1 MKAIKKYKVARR
13 LGAHVFE
20 KTQTAKFA
28 DSVNRRGAKKGGKR
42 PKPLS
47 GYAEQLYEKQ
57 RIRFSYGISE
67 KQFSNYV
74 KVATKTRG
82 VKPADS
88 LISQLESRLD
98 SIVYRM
104 GFAPTR
110 RMARQMVS
118 HGHFCVNGTRTT
130 VPSRTIHVGDEITV
144 REGSKKSVMFQDL
157 AVKTKDASFPSWL
170 AVSVDSLKATLKGKP
185 GMVDSAF
192 DFNKV
197 IEFYS
202 R

>member
-1 MKAIKKYKVARR
+1 MKPVKKYKIARR
-13 LGAHVFE
+13 LGAHIFE

-28 DSVNRRGAKKGGKR
+28 DSVNRRGRPKKR

-67 KQFSNYV
+67 KQFVNYV
-74 KVATKTRG
+74 NESTKTRG
-82 VKPADS
+82 AIPAETLAS
-88 LISQLESRLD
+88 ILESRLD
-98 SIVYRM
+98 NIVYRM

-130 VPSRTIHVGDEITV
+130 IPSRIIKEGEEITV
-144 REGSKKSVMFQDL
+144 RGGSQKSVMFADM
-157 AVKTKDASFPSWL
+157 AGKMKDATVPPWL
-170 AVSVDSLKATLKGKP
+170 TVTVDTLSGKLKGKP
-185 GMVDSAF
+185 KMVDSAF